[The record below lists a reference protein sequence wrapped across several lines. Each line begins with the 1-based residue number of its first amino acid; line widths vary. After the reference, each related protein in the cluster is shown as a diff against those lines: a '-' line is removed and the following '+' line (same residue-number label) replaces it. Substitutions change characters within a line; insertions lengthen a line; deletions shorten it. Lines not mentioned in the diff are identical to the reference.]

1 MTRPKYW
8 DPQDGDRITTHL
20 GHLDALAIQIQ
31 ATMALHRSEFPTEG
45 LTAVASDEFLE
56 QLKREVE
63 AEEARKTAEAQEA
76 AAAASKALM
85 DSLVKDV
92 KDGGGKQ
99 G

>member
-1 MTRPKYW
+1 MTTR
-8 DPQDGDRITTHL
+8 L

-31 ATMALHRSEFPTEG
+31 ATMALHHSQFPTEG
-45 LTAVASDEFLE
+45 LTAVADDFLE

-63 AEEARKTAEAQEA
+63 AEEARKLAEAQAA
-76 AAAASKALM
+76 AAAASKKLM